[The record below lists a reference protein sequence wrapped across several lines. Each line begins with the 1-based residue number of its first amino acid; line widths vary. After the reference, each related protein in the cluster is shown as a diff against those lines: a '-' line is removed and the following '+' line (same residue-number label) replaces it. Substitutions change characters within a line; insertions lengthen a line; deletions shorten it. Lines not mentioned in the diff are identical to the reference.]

1 MVMTD
6 KKPYDLFI
14 ACRGCRIENMITDYV
29 PSMPIFCNQCRER
42 LIDDELAETHLEY
55 VCQACDMRLVL
66 SQETEVKLGESACS
80 CGSTDV
86 LKTGQTNL
94 SAEVLKAGGLID
106 PSEEDDEILEDT
118 DWIRPGGSGSFDDDY
133 EDMFNQ
139 DPGQN

>member
-1 MVMTD
+1 MND

-14 ACRGCRIENMITDYV
+14 ECRSCGVENMITDYV
-29 PSMPIFCNQCRER
+29 PSVPIFCNQCRER
-42 LIDDELAETHLEY
+42 LIDDDLAETHFEY

-94 SAEVLKAGGLID
+94 PAEVLKAGGLTD
-106 PSEEDDEILEDT
+106 PSEDDDETSEDT
-118 DWIRPGGSGSFDDDY
+118 DWLRPGGSGSLGDDY
-133 EDMFNQ
+133 EDMFNK

>member
-1 MVMTD
+1 MTD
-6 KKPYDLFI
+6 KKPCDLFI
-14 ACRGCRIENMITDYV
+14 ECRSCGVENMITDYV

-42 LIDDELAETHLEY
+42 LIDDELTETHLEY

-94 SAEVLKAGGLID
+94 PAEVLKAGGLTD
-106 PSEEDDEILEDT
+106 PSEDDDETSEDT
-118 DWIRPGGSGSFDDDY
+118 DWLRPGGSGSFGDDY

>member
-1 MVMTD
+1 MND
-6 KKPYDLFI
+6 KKPYDLFME
-14 ACRGCRIENMITDYV
+14 CRSCSVENMITDYV

-42 LIDDELAETHLEY
+42 LIDEDLIETHLEY

-66 SQETEVKLGESACS
+66 LQATEVKLGESACS

-86 LKTGQTNL
+86 LKTGQTTL
-94 SAEVLKAGGLID
+94 PAEVLKAGGFID
-106 PSEEDDEILEDT
+106 PSGDDEILEDT
-118 DWIRPGGSGSFDDDY
+118 DWIRPSGSGSFNDDDY

>member
-1 MVMTD
+1 MND
-6 KKPYDLFI
+6 QKPYDLFI
-14 ACRGCRIENMITDYV
+14 ECRSCGIENTITDYV
-29 PSMPIFCNQCRER
+29 ASMPIFCNQCREQ
-42 LIDDELAETHLEY
+42 LVDDDLTETHLEY

-80 CGSTDV
+80 CGSTNI
-86 LKTGQTNL
+86 LEMGQTTL
-94 SAEVLKAGGLID
+94 FAEVLKAGGFIG
-106 PSEEDDEILEDT
+106 PSEGDDEILEDT

>member
-1 MVMTD
+1 MND

-14 ACRGCRIENMITDYV
+14 ECRSCGVENMITDYV
-29 PSMPIFCNQCRER
+29 PSMPIFCNQCREP
-42 LIDDELAETHLEY
+42 LIGDDLTETHLEY

-66 SQETEVKLGESACS
+66 SQETEVKLGESACA

-86 LKTGQTNL
+86 LKKGQTTL
-94 SAEVLKAGGLID
+94 PAEVLKASGLVD
-106 PSEEDDEILEDT
+106 LSKDDDEILEDT
-118 DWIRPGGSGSFDDDY
+118 DWLRPGESGSFDDDY